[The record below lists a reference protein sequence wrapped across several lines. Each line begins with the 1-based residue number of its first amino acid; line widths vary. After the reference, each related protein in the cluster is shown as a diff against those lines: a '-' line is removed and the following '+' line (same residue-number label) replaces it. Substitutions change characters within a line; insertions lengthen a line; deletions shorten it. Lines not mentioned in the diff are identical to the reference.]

1 MAEENAQVV
10 GLASGVRTPDGGEE
24 LLVRDDA
31 SGVAGEDAEQG
42 ILGSGEGDMRSPHRN
57 MPFGEVN
64 TKRPG
69 LKDRFIEG
77 LGAAKEDAEA
87 GEEFA
92 AIEGLRHVVIRAQ
105 VEALD
110 LILAAVEDGED
121 EDGGV
126 TPLAEAGKDEEA
138 VDVRKSE
145 VEDNRVGRAGG
156 GLNEALLA
164 GRGGGDMIA
173 LGLQQEPH
181 EALDLG
187 FVVDDED
194 AAHG

>member
-1 MAEENAQVV
+1 MAEKNAQVV

-24 LLVRDDA
+24 LLMRDDA

-57 MPFGEVN
+57 ISLGEVN

-69 LKDRFIEG
+69 LENGFIER
-77 LGAAKEDAEA
+77 LGAAEKDAEA

-92 AIEGLRHVVIRAQ
+92 AIERLRYIVVRAQ

-121 EDGGV
+121 EDGGM
-126 TPLAEAGKDEEA
+126 TPLAEAGEDDKA
-138 VDVRKSE
+138 IQIGQAE
-145 VEDNRVGRAGG
+145 VEDDGIGRSGG
-156 GLNEALLA
+156 GLNESLLT
-164 GRGGGDMIA
+164 GGGGGDVIA
-173 LGLQQEPH
+173 LRLQQEPH
-181 EALDLG
+181 
-187 FVVDDED
+187 
-194 AAHG
+194 